1 MFNMTRRALLRAGVA
16 AGAGVAM
23 SRIPAQAAEESLLI
37 YNGQHRKLTDAVVA
51 AFTKATGIKVT
62 VRQGSSSQLSNQI
75 TEEGANSPADIFFSE
90 QSPPIVALD
99 EQGLL
104 APTAAETLKQIPA
117 AYVSPNKTWIAASMR
132 VRVQVYNKGMLKESD
147 LPESILGVS
156 DAAWKDKIGYV
167 TRDGFEEQVT
177 AIAKLKGKDAA
188 LAWLKGLKE
197 NGRKLSGNSAA
208 MRAVEAGEVAS
219 ALVNNYYWF
228 ALAKENGGADKL
240 KSAVHYFKKGDP
252 GSLINLSP
260 AAMLKTS
267 KNQATAQKFLA
278 YLISEEGQK
287 VAVASYAEYPVRPG
301 VTSPYPLKPLSEV
314 GCDVTPADIGS
325 GKAALD
331 LMKQAGLL

>member
-1 MFNMTRRALLRAGVA
+1 MFSMTRRALLRAGVA
-16 AGAGVAM
+16 AGAGVAI
-23 SRIPAQAAEESLLI
+23 SGIPAQAAEENLLI

-51 AFTKATGIKVT
+51 AFTKTTGIKVT
-62 VRQGSSSQLSNQI
+62 VRQGGSSQLSNQI

-90 QSPPIVALD
+90 QSPPIAALD

-104 APTAAETLKQIPA
+104 APTAAETLAQIPA

-132 VRVQVYNKGMLKESD
+132 VRVLVYNKDMLKESD
-147 LPESILGVS
+147 LPASILGVS
-156 DAAWKDKIGYV
+156 GAPWKDKVGYV
-167 TRDGFEEQVT
+167 TRDGFEEQVM
-177 AIAKLKGKDAA
+177 AIAKLNGKDAA
-188 LAWLKGLKE
+188 LDWLKGLKE
-197 NGRKLSGNSAA
+197 NGRKYSGNSAA

-219 ALVNNYYWF
+219 ALINNYYWF
-228 ALAKENGGADKL
+228 ALAKENGADKL
-240 KSAVHYFKKGDP
+240 KSAVHYFKKGDA

-267 KNQATAQKFLA
+267 KNQETAQKFLA

-301 VTSPYPLKPLSEV
+301 VASPYPLKPLSEI

-325 GKAALD
+325 AKAALD